1 MSAFQYTSANTLQLM
16 LNTIFYT
23 NPLVFYVFIAAI
35 VLAVAIT
42 YFESLKVGLLTTA
55 ILSAFF
61 YGIGM
66 FLPYIYI
73 PLALALVLFVLDI
86 LGFRNLSRD
95 VENFIN
101 WVYLSRKMRGAKSR
115 QQRKQDK
122 IT

>member
-1 MSAFQYTSANTLQLM
+1 MSAFQYTGANPLQLM